1 MDTRTL
7 VIGQKVSMTKSGIYG
22 EWGEVVEVKLGHSFV
37 KDKRPVVAA
46 TARRAVL
53 SVIVVSAISRTGN
66 RPAHGNRSTLLFRRQ
81 IPRS

>member
-37 KDKRPVVAA
+37 KYKK
-46 TARRAVL
+46 ARCRRYGEA
-53 SVIVVSAISRTGN
+53 SGA
-66 RPAHGNRSTLLFRRQ
+66 FRDR
-81 IPRS
+81 

>member
-37 KDKRPVVAA
+37 KYKK
-46 TARRAVL
+46 ARCRRYGEPSGAFSDRCVCH
-53 SVIVVSAISRTGN
+53 ISYR
-66 RPAHGNRSTLLFRRQ
+66 
-81 IPRS
+81 